1 MIDRN
6 SNTNRDERN
15 HNKYNNRKMEFK
27 MNRKA
32 VVWQF
37 IDTGEFDGID
47 WCSYWSYII
56 LPKVSNKLGEKYDLE
71 GECEN
76 IPINRI
82 QLLILIEAIEDVLK
96 KGYLEM
102 EIITTKYLAEIY
114 EELKDNSNSEDWI
127 VSSKYKENSD
137 LIEKIQRFVTD
148 KNYNIDVICLLYR

>member
-6 SNTNRDERN
+6 SNRNRDERH

-32 VVWQF
+32 VIWQF
-37 IDTGEFDGID
+37 IYIGKFDGID
-47 WCSYWSYII
+47 WCSYWSYIT
-56 LPKVSNKLGEKYDLE
+56 LPKVSNKLSEEYDLE

-76 IPINRI
+76 IPRNRI

-96 KGYLEM
+96 KGYLTM
-102 EIITTKYLAEIY
+102 EVITTKYLAEIY

-137 LIEKIQRFVTD
+137 LIEKIQRLVTD
-148 KNYNIDVICLLYR
+148 KNYDIDVSCLMY